1 MKRLS
6 RLAACLLVL
15 TLTACTAA
23 ETAVPRGLFLGEY
36 THVAQKLR
44 VK

>member
-1 MKRLS
+1 MKRLF

-23 ETAVPRGLFLGEY
+23 SVNRIEDFNN
-36 THVAQKLR
+36 H
-44 VK
+44 